1 MQAVNRVTGDKEE
14 ELKFTEDMGNA
25 RYRITR
31 YGQGWIQVNEERLES
46 SFLLGPQTLVTDWEP
61 QTIQE
66 LTASDLEQ
74 LFAIQAEVIIIGSG
88 IKQQFPPAE
97 TWRALVQ
104 NGTGFEVM
112 TTEAACRTY
121 NVLLSEARR
130 IAAAFFP

>member
-1 MQAVNRVTGDKEE
+1 M
-14 ELKFTEDMGNA
+14 KFTEDTGSA
-25 RYRITR
+25 RYRITG
-31 YGQGWIQVNEERLES
+31 YGQGWVQVNGEKLES
-46 SFLLGPQTLVTDWEP
+46 SFILGPQTLVTDWKP
-61 QTIQE
+61 QNIQE
-66 LTASDLEQ
+66 LTASNLEQ
-74 LFAIQAEVIIIGSG
+74 LFDIQAEVIIIGSG
-88 IKQQFPPAE
+88 TKQQFPPAE